1 MGFSKERI
9 TGRTIFFYA
18 ACAAQASRTCVLL
31 AVPRVR
37 VKVRVMVRV
46 RVSTRSGP
54 STLRVL
60 GPHTQRQKKF
70 AYGTPKIQDGGDPP
84 SWILTPKC
92 KNAIFWKLSNL
103 VSCNFGFF
111 KASIIG
117 SLQSKMDEIR
127 HLENRYDVI
136 FSAEGGP
143 ISIKLRRLVQ
153 NDVLFV
159 ALLMPYLA
167 ASAELLQ
174 KKLCYNCCVVNVFQ
188 FCYMALRLVH
198 QGKLI

>member
-1 MGFSKERI
+1 MFLFSLLLSRRMRQQEQLHAMGLSICSSVCLSVAKMQKTRFSQKLSNLELRCLLTTHRKLHMGFQ
-9 TGRTIFFYA
+9 RTHY
-18 ACAAQASRTCVLL
+18 R
-31 AVPRVR
+31 
-37 VKVRVMVRV
+37 
-46 RVSTRSGP
+46 
-54 STLRVL
+54 
-60 GPHTQRQKKF
+60 
-70 AYGTPKIQDGGDPP
+70 TPKIQDGGDPP